1 MAEDDDSGL
10 PEEAAGKLEQS
21 NAVPVNANGPWRRPD
36 LPTRT
41 RQIFQNLDDM
51 FNYGEEIIMKSPRS
65 YQIVVVIDNEGWS
78 DLLYPNQPHY
88 WVGERFAVDPMILLD
103 NPDATPDIDFT
114 PLYERMVEW
123 KEEGVKQDLKPR
135 GSVQVSTYKGV
146 PVYLPD
152 PMLDYSRPEEITEA
166 TTGTTTGTT
175 VETTTIVKPNVVGGV
190 TKSTTIPGTVG
201 TPTSRFDSKGA
212 TPTASSVSSRFDS
225 KGATPAEVE
234 LNAFGGTGRDINS
247 LGVGDKLTPAELAQ
261 AAGAG
266 RGNGAAEVAQ
276 RQANSVVAS
285 GTADDVQTGTAPCLP
300 NNAPASSGTSGSG
313 ATPSASVPYDDAIL
327 RQARA
332 AAAAPESTNSNPD
345 ATDPRGADQR
355 NTPSTTAPSTVTQS
369 PSTPTSSATPAA
381 RPPSVYIYE
390 PITPGFDRYDFNS
403 GKKVYTPNNGPSRN
417 ASGQTSVPDSTPTV
431 NSPIDGGIAVG
442 TTTGGPSL
450 LRQRREAAALSGGAG

>member
-21 NAVPVNANGPWRRPD
+21 NAVPVNAKGPWRRPD

-41 RQIFQNLDDM
+41 RQIFQNIDDM
-51 FNYGEEIIMKSPRS
+51 FDYGEEIIMKYPRS
-65 YQIVVVIDNEGWS
+65 YQIVVVIENDGWS

-103 NPDATPDIDFT
+103 NPGATPDIDFT
-114 PLYERMVEW
+114 PLYEKMVEW
-123 KEEGVKQDLKPR
+123 KEQGIKEGIKPR
-135 GSVQVSTYKGV
+135 GSVQVSTYQGV

-166 TTGTTTGTT
+166 TTGATTGTT

-190 TKSTTIPGTVG
+190 TKSTTTPGTVG

-212 TPTASSVSSRFDS
+212 TPTTSSVSSRLDS
-225 KGATPAEVE
+225 KGATPAYS
-234 LNAFGGTGRDINS
+234 NPDATDPRGADQRN
-247 LGVGDKLTPAELAQ
+247 TPSATV
-261 AAGAG
+261 AGG

-313 ATPSASVPYDDAIL
+313 ATPPASVPYDDAIL

-332 AAAAPESTNSNPD
+332 AAAAPASVIPSVTGGRGNGAAEVAQRQADAAST
-345 ATDPRGADQR
+345 A
-355 NTPSTTAPSTVTQS
+355 TAPSTVTQS
-369 PSTPTSSATPAA
+369 PSTPTNSATPAA

-417 ASGQTSVPDSTPTV
+417 ASGQTSVPESTPTV
-431 NSPIDGGIAVG
+431 KSPIDGGIPVG

>member
-1 MAEDDDSGL
+1 MSEEDAGL

-21 NAVPVNANGPWRRPD
+21 NAVPVNEKGPWRRPD

-51 FNYGEEIIMKSPRS
+51 FDYGEEIIMKSPRS
-65 YQIVVVIDNEGWS
+65 YQIVVVIENEGWS

-114 PLYERMVEW
+114 PLYEKMVEW
-123 KEEGVKQDLKPR
+123 KEQGIKEGIKPR
-135 GSVQVSTYKGV
+135 GNVQVSTYQGV

-152 PMLDYSRPEEITEA
+152 PLLDYSRPEEITEA
-166 TTGTTTGTT
+166 TTGATTGTT

-190 TKSTTIPGTVG
+190 TTSTTTPGTVG

-212 TPTASSVSSRFDS
+212 TPTTSSVSSRFDS
-225 KGATPAEVE
+225 KGATPAYS
-234 LNAFGGTGRDINS
+234 NPDATDPRGADQRN
-247 LGVGDKLTPAELAQ
+247 TPSATV
-261 AAGAG
+261 AGG

-276 RQANSVVAS
+276 RRANSVVAS
-285 GTADDVQTGTAPCLP
+285 GTANDVQTGTAPCLP
-300 NNAPASSGTSGSG
+300 NNAPSSTGTSGSG
-313 ATPSASVPYDDAIL
+313 ATPPASVPYQDAIM

-332 AAAAPESTNSNPD
+332 AAAAPESTNPD

-355 NTPSTTAPSTVTQS
+355 NTPSTTTPTTVTQP

-381 RPPSVYIYE
+381 RPPNVYIYE

-417 ASGQTSVPDSTPTV
+417 ASGQTSVPNSTPT
-431 NSPIDGGIAVG
+431 NTSAADTTAAQSAVAAG
-442 TTTGGPSL
+442 YGSSQYGEFGPPVTARDPNLTGPF
-450 LRQRREAAALSGGAG
+450 

>member
-21 NAVPVNANGPWRRPD
+21 NAVPVNAKGPWRRPD

-65 YQIVVVIDNEGWS
+65 YQIVVVIDNQGES

-88 WVGERFAVDPMILLD
+88 WVGERFAVDPLILLD
-103 NPDATPDIDFT
+103 NPGASPDIEFT
-114 PLYERMVEW
+114 PLYEKMVEW
-123 KEEGVKQDLKPR
+123 KEQGIRESINPR
-135 GSVQVSTYKGV
+135 GNVQVSTYQGV

-190 TKSTTIPGTVG
+190 TKSTTTPGTVG

-212 TPTASSVSSRFDS
+212 TPTTSSVSSRFDS
-225 KGATPAEVE
+225 KGATPAYSGPGSS
-234 LNAFGGTGRDINS
+234 AATGGSTSTSVTG
-247 LGVGDKLTPAELAQ
+247 
-261 AAGAG
+261 G

-313 ATPSASVPYDDAIL
+313 ATPPASVPYDDAIL

-417 ASGQTSVPDSTPTV
+417 ASGQTSVPDSSPTV